1 MTLSKELAG
10 WIGDQVRSAGKKG
23 IVLGLSGGV
32 DSAVVAALSKLAL
45 RDKVLGLILPC
56 ESHAE
61 DVRLAREVAKAF
73 GVSTREVALD
83 NLFNELAASCPE
95 ANKLARAN
103 VKPRLRMAMLYY
115 FANTLGYLVAGTG
128 NKSELTV
135 GYFTKYGDG
144 GVDILPLGNLLK
156 KDVKKLASEL
166 GVPREIIE
174 RPPSAGLW
182 EGQTDEGE
190 MGITYDEIDRAI
202 TGIEA
207 GKTENID
214 KKILAKVKKLMR
226 DSEHKKRKVPAYEP
240 GKGVTG

>member
-1 MTLSKELAG
+1 MTLVKELAG
-10 WIGDQVRSAGKKG
+10 WIGAQVRSAGKKG
-23 IVLGLSGGV
+23 VVLGLSGGV

-45 RDKVLGLILPC
+45 DDKVLGLILPC
-56 ESHAE
+56 KSHAE
-61 DVRLAREVAKAF
+61 DIRLAREVAKVF
-73 GVSTREVALD
+73 GISTREVALD
-83 NLFNELAASCPE
+83 NLFDELAASCPE
-95 ANKLARAN
+95 ANRLARAN
-103 VKPRLRMAMLYY
+103 IKPRLRMVMLYY

-156 KDVKKLASEL
+156 KDVNKLASEL
-166 GVPREIIE
+166 GVPRAVIE

-190 MGITYDEIDRAI
+190 MGITYDELDRAI

-207 GKTENID
+207 EKTENID

-226 DSEHKKRKVPAYEP
+226 DSKHKKCKVPAYEP
-240 GKGVTG
+240 GKGMTG

>member
-1 MTLSKELAG
+1 MTLSKELAA
-10 WIGDQVRSAGKKG
+10 WIGGQVKSAGKKG

-45 RDKVLGLILPC
+45 NDRVLGLILPC
-56 ESHAE
+56 RGHAE
-61 DVRLAREVAKAF
+61 DVRLAQEVAKAF
-73 GVSTREVALD
+73 DINTREVVLD
-83 NLFNELAASCPE
+83 SLFDELTGAFPE

-115 FANTLGYLVAGTG
+115 FANTLDYLVAGTG

-156 KDVKKLASEL
+156 KDVKKLAAEL
-166 GVPREIIE
+166 GVPREVIN
-174 RPPSAGLW
+174 RAPSAGLW

-190 MGITYDEIDRAI
+190 MGITYDELDRAI
-202 TGIEA
+202 IDIEA

-214 KKILAKVKKLMR
+214 NKILAKVKTLMQN
-226 DSEHKKRKVPAYEP
+226 SEHKKCKVPLYEP
-240 GKGVTG
+240 GKSMTE